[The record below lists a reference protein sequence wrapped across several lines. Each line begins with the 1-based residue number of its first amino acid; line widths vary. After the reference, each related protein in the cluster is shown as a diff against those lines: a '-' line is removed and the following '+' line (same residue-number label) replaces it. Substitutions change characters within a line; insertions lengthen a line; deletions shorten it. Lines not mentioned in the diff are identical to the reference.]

1 MSVKIFEYLRR
12 CKNPHVGNCK
22 TRIAEFES
30 FEEYLNL
37 MAVQR
42 TGMPMFYKLLNRSYD
57 ISKQEVMALIIDVK
71 EDISYELFAKVIE

>member
-22 TRIAEFES
+22 TRVAEFDS

-42 TGMPMFYKLLNRSYD
+42 TGMPICYKLLKRTFD
-57 ISKQEVMALIIDVK
+57 EKKQEVMALIIDVN
-71 EDISYELFAKVIE
+71 ENMPYELFAKVIK